1 MKRTNRTVLGFTL
14 IELMIT
20 IAILG
25 ILASIAYPSYSLYVK
40 RAARAEAA
48 STLLDAANKQ
58 EQYFVDNRQYAS
70 TLAELGLQTTTEND
84 YFTLTIAL
92 GANLNTFTITATA
105 SGGPLEDDPDCTTL
119 TINNLNIRGSTG
131 NFTADQCWGR

>member
-1 MKRTNRTVLGFTL
+1 MKRTKHTEQGFTL
-14 IELMIT
+14 VEMMIT

-25 ILASIAYPSYSLYVK
+25 ILASIAYPSYSEYVR

-48 STLLDAANKQ
+48 ATLLDAANKQ

-70 TLAELGLQTTTEND
+70 TLAELGLPTTTEND
-84 YFTLTIAL
+84 YFSLQIAL
-92 GANLNTFTITATA
+92 GDDLNSFVVTATA
-105 SGGPLEDDPDCTTL
+105 TGGPLADDTECTTL

-131 NFTADQCWGR
+131 TFAADRCWGR

>member
-1 MKRTNRTVLGFTL
+1 MKRTKHTEQGFTL
-14 IELMIT
+14 VEMMIT

-25 ILASIAYPSYSLYVK
+25 ILASIAYPSYSEYVR

-48 STLLDAANKQ
+48 ATLLDAANKQ

-70 TLAELGLQTTTEND
+70 TLAELGLPTTTEND
-84 YFTLTIAL
+84 YFSLQIAL
-92 GANLNTFTITATA
+92 GDDLNSFVVTATA
-105 SGGPLEDDPDCTTL
+105 TGGPLADDTECTTL

-131 NFTADQCWGR
+131 TLAADRCWGR